1 MDRKTIYLHVLK
13 RTAQDEA
20 CCALLER
27 LDKLDRDFLSVL
39 ESLTP
44 EQYAIYLKYQQAR
57 DNMTAEMLA
66 VAYEMGLEER
76 LARQ

>member
-20 CCALLER
+20 CYALLER

-44 EQYAIYLKYQQAR
+44 EQYAIYLKYQQAL
-57 DNMTAEMLA
+57 DDLTAEMAA
-66 VAYEMGLEER
+66 VAYELGLEDS
-76 LARQ
+76 